1 MNQLRHLRNWA
12 ANRRHWMAMTLLGVF
27 LSVFTLT
34 LSETLHRALHDE
46 ACQPQHQHQCAVTM
60 LQSGQ
65 VEATAVAIEPVVA
78 YVAIFRAAPL
88 QVDFVPAVDFSLPP
102 SCGPPALLS

>member
-1 MNQLRHLRNWA
+1 MNRLRHMRIWA
-12 ANRRHWMAMTLLGVF
+12 ANRRHWMAATLLGVF

-34 LSETLHRALHDE
+34 LSESLHRALHEE
-46 ACQPQHQHQCAVTM
+46 ACEPSHQCAVTM

-65 VEATAVAIEPVVA
+65 VETPVVAIEPVEACVTVILEA
-78 YVAIFRAAPL
+78 QP
-88 QVDFVPAVDFSLPP
+88 QVDFIPTVDLSLPP

>member
-1 MNQLRHLRNWA
+1 MA
-12 ANRRHWMAMTLLGVF
+12 ATLLGVF

-46 ACQPQHQHQCAVTM
+46 ACAPSHQCAVTM

-65 VEATAVAIEPVVA
+65 VETPVVVIEPVVA
-78 YVAIFRAAPL
+78 YVAVFLAAQP
-88 QVDFVPAVDFSLPP
+88 QVDFVPSVDFSLPP
-102 SCGPPALLS
+102 SCGPPALS

>member
-1 MNQLRHLRNWA
+1 MNRLRHLRNWA
-12 ANRRHWMAMTLLGVF
+12 ANRRHWMAATLLGVF

-34 LSETLHRALHDE
+34 LSETLHRALHNE
-46 ACQPQHQHQCAVTM
+46 ACAPSHQCAVTM

-65 VEATAVAIEPVVA
+65 VETPVVAIEPVVA
-78 YVAIFRAAPL
+78 YVAVFFAPQP

-102 SCGPPALLS
+102 SCGPPALS

>member
-1 MNQLRHLRNWA
+1 
-12 ANRRHWMAMTLLGVF
+12 MAVTLLGVF

-34 LSETLHRALHDE
+34 LSEALHRAWHNG
-46 ACQPQHQHQCAVTM
+46 ACEPGHQCAVTM

-65 VEATAVAIEPVVA
+65 VETPVVAIALVVA
-78 YVAIFRAAPL
+78 YVTVICATPP
-88 QVDFVPAVDFSLPP
+88 QVDFLPSLDFSLPP

>member
-1 MNQLRHLRNWA
+1 
-12 ANRRHWMAMTLLGVF
+12 MAVTLLGVF

-34 LSETLHRALHDE
+34 LCEAWHRALHNE
-46 ACQPQHQHQCAVTM
+46 ACEPQHQCAVTM

-65 VEATAVAIEPVVA
+65 VETPVATLTLVRTTLVMVYALLAQNEFVSS
-78 YVAIFRAAPL
+78 
-88 QVDFVPAVDFSLPP
+88 VDLSLPP

>member
-1 MNQLRHLRNWA
+1 MA
-12 ANRRHWMAMTLLGVF
+12 ATLLGVF

-46 ACQPQHQHQCAVTM
+46 ACAPSHQCAVTM

-65 VEATAVAIEPVVA
+65 VETPVAAIEPVVA
-78 YVAIFRAAPL
+78 YVAVFLAAQL
-88 QVDFVPAVDFSLPP
+88 QVDFVPSVDISLPP
-102 SCGPPALLS
+102 SCGPPALS

>member
-1 MNQLRHLRNWA
+1 MNRLRHLRNWA
-12 ANRRHWMAMTLLGVF
+12 ANRRHWMAATLLGVF

-46 ACQPQHQHQCAVTM
+46 ACAPSHQCAVTM

-65 VEATAVAIEPVVA
+65 VETPVVVIEPVVA
-78 YVAIFRAAPL
+78 YVAVFLAAQP
-88 QVDFVPAVDFSLPP
+88 QVDFVPSVDFSLPP
-102 SCGPPALLS
+102 SCGPPALS